1 MNLAWVLKIVLI
13 CFVVGLVLAFFGI
26 DAVEFWKGI
35 VAMVRDG
42 WDRIAEIG
50 IKIGSYVLLGA
61 AIVLPVLAVIRL
73 FRWLKRR

>member
-1 MNLAWVLKIVLI
+1 MNVAWVIKILLI

-35 VAMVRDG
+35 VQIVRDG

-50 IKIGSYVLLGA
+50 IKIGSYILLGA
-61 AIVLPVLAVIRL
+61 AIVLPVLAVIAL
-73 FRWLKRR
+73 FRWLRRH